1 MYTGSIELNIEDK
14 HDYFDLVKAANELA
28 LIELVEYIQEYMIQ
42 NEKPWMLENFVQL
55 FQKISTYDSMHKLQ
69 TYCADL
75 TAESFIFSFN
85 KENKNSVISRVRN
98 ISCAIRDTRS
108 RHFLGWGCGDLHIL
122 EGTCHRR
129 DYERE
134 IVGFHNFT
142 IDDFEVFQVL
152 DIIKKS
158 K

>member
-75 TAESFIFSFN
+75 
-85 KENKNSVISRVRN
+85 
-98 ISCAIRDTRS
+98 
-108 RHFLGWGCGDLHIL
+108 
-122 EGTCHRR
+122 GTCHRR

-142 IDDFEVFQVL
+142 IDDFE
-152 DIIKKS
+152 
-158 K
+158 

>member
-1 MYTGSIELNIEDK
+1 MRKVLSRVVNSEQAIRDCGPQ
-14 HDYFDLVKAANELA
+14 FDLVGFGEDLN
-28 LIELVEYIQEYMIQ
+28 IFTRTCYMRDYERGIIDAI
-42 NEKPWMLENFVQL
+42 NFNL
-55 FQKISTYDSMHKLQ
+55 LDY
-69 TYCADL
+69 
-75 TAESFIFSFN
+75 
-85 KENKNSVISRVRN
+85 
-98 ISCAIRDTRS
+98 
-108 RHFLGWGCGDLHIL
+108 